1 MNHALYVY
9 TPLAIATPTQES
21 THREIRVATGKKH
34 ERSEMD
40 VSGSM
45 ILLTWATF
53 LLAFI
58 ILYKLAWKPI
68 LAALDKREN
77 DIRKSLED
85 AAKARDETV
94 KMQEKQARM
103 IAEADDKARAIV
115 DEARKAAEE
124 IARGIEAGAKEE
136 ARLLVDEARHEIEE
150 SVNKARSVL
159 RRESASLAVELAGK
173 LMRENM
179 SEARNRELA
188 DKLIKEL

>member
-1 MNHALYVY
+1 MNHATYVY
-9 TPLAIATPTQES
+9 GPLAIAVPEPAAAKQEIPVAAGK
-21 THREIRVATGKKH
+21 REQ
-34 ERSEMD
+34 RSEMD

-77 DIRKSLED
+77 DIRRSLDE

-103 IAEADDKARAIV
+103 IAEADDKARAII
-115 DEARKAAEE
+115 EESRKAAEE
-124 IARGIEAGAKEE
+124 ISRGIEVKAKEDARFLVEE
-136 ARLLVDEARHEIEE
+136 ARRDIEE

-173 LMRENM
+173 LVRENM
-179 SEARNRELA
+179 NTARNRELA
-188 DKLIKEL
+188 DKLVREL